1 MVNPMCKSSKSYII
15 KKSLR
20 STQNLKNYNLGIS
33 RAFQTKKLKLRNAEK
48 TISTTMQNT
57 TVHGA
62 WETKGDSLVYETE
75 YIHDAE
81 Y

>member
-1 MVNPMCKSSKSYII
+1 MFKSSKSLII

-20 STQNLKNYNLGIS
+20 NSQNLKNCPLRIS
-33 RAFQTKKLKLRNAEK
+33 RALQTKKLRQRNAEK
-48 TISTTMQNT
+48 TISTTIQNT

-75 YIHDAE
+75 YIQDAE

>member
-1 MVNPMCKSSKSYII
+1 MCKSSNSYII

-20 STQNLKNYNLGIS
+20 SAQNLKNYNLGIS
-33 RAFQTKKLKLRNAEK
+33 RAFHTKKVKLKNAEK
-48 TISTTMQNT
+48 AISTTMQNT

-62 WETKGDSLVYETE
+62 WETKGDCLVYETE

>member
-1 MVNPMCKSSKSYII
+1 MFKSSKSLII

-20 STQNLKNYNLGIS
+20 NSWDLKNCPLRIS
-33 RAFQTKKLKLRNAEK
+33 RALQSKKLRQRNAEK

-75 YIHDAE
+75 YIQDAE

>member
-1 MVNPMCKSSKSYII
+1 MFKSSKSLII

-20 STQNLKNYNLGIS
+20 NTQNLKNCPLRIS
-33 RAFQTKKLKLRNAEK
+33 RALQTKKLRQRNTEK

-75 YIHDAE
+75 YIRDAE

>member
-1 MVNPMCKSSKSYII
+1 MFKSSKSLII

-20 STQNLKNYNLGIS
+20 NSQNLKNCPLRIS
-33 RAFQTKKLKLRNAEK
+33 RALQTKKLRQRNAEK

-75 YIHDAE
+75 YIRDVE

>member
-1 MVNPMCKSSKSYII
+1 MFKSSKTFII

-20 STQNLKNYNLGIS
+20 NSQKSKNCLLRIS
-33 RAFQTKKLKLRNAEK
+33 RAPQTKKLRQRNTEK